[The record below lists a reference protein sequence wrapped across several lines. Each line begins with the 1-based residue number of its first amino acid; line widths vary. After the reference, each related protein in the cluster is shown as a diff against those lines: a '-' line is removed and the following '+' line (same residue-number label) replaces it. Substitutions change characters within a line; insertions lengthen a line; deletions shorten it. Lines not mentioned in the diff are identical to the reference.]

1 MAGQI
6 DVEKNVESKGLEKT
20 LTFDDDPSLN
30 PHNFSQA
37 RKILILSVAVLLT
50 TSSTCG
56 TSLASG
62 GAKATL
68 RDFGLPETYG
78 WEVLPVSIYLVG
90 YFIGNTALAPLSEN
104 YGRRPVNLS
113 TIVFYMIWMMACALA
128 PSWAAFNVFRLLNGF
143 FSAGAPATVSG
154 ICADLYSDDMRRG
167 RALLWYNM
175 ATTLGSTLGPL
186 ISGFAVFD
194 NWRLSYWIGLGYGGI
209 CFLGVLFLIPE
220 TNSRTIL
227 DKRAKRIRKT
237 EGTDLPRG
245 PHEDDTFIWQDL
257 LTKVLIRP
265 VRMLCREPLVLGSC
279 LYLAFQYSILYIY
292 LQSYSIIFQDIYG
305 FNTGEKGLAFIPIAV
320 GTLSAFPVNILIEHV
335 YLNACSQDLP
345 WTKHHGARRLPA
357 ACISGPLIVTSLF
370 WSAWTSRPSIHWSS
384 SVLSGVLYG
393 LGYTLNFN
401 ALLNYLV
408 DGYASYASSANAAS
422 SLTRQ
427 IMGAALPFA
436 AVPMYDALGIGW
448 ASSLLGFVAAIMSI
462 IPFLFWMYG
471 EKLLETSILAQ
482 ELAREKERGC
492 R

>member
-6 DVEKNVESKGLEKT
+6 DVEKNIESKGLEKT

-30 PHNFSQA
+30 PQNFSQA
-37 RKILILSVAVLLT
+37 RKILILSIAVLLT

-68 RDFGLPETYG
+68 RDFGLPEAYG

-104 YGRRPVNLS
+104 YGRRPVNLL
-113 TIVFYMIWMMACALA
+113 TIVFYMTWMMACALA
-128 PSWAAFNVFRLLNGF
+128 PNWAAFNVFRLLNGF

-194 NWRLSYWIGLGYGGI
+194 NWRL
-209 CFLGVLFLIPE
+209 
-220 TNSRTIL
+220 TIL
-227 DKRAKRIRKT
+227 DKRAKKIRKT
-237 EGTDLPRG
+237 EETDLPRG
-245 PHEDDTFIWQDL
+245 PHEDDTFIWQHL

-335 YLNACSQDLP
+335 YLNACSQDSS

-370 WSAWTSRPSIHWSS
+370 WSAWTSRPSIHRSS

-436 AVPMYDALGIGW
+436 AVPMYDALGVGW

-471 EKLLETSILAQ
+471 EKLLEKSILAQ
-482 ELAREKERGC
+482 ELAREKEREC

>member
-1 MAGQI
+1 MEI
-6 DVEKNVESKGLEKT
+6 
-20 LTFDDDPSLN
+20 
-30 PHNFSQA
+30 
-37 RKILILSVAVLLT
+37 VLRP
-50 TSSTCG
+50 
-56 TSLASG
+56 TSLS
-62 GAKATL
+62 
-68 RDFGLPETYG
+68 R
-78 WEVLPVSIYLVG
+78 
-90 YFIGNTALAPLSEN
+90 
-104 YGRRPVNLS
+104 
-113 TIVFYMIWMMACALA
+113 
-128 PSWAAFNVFRLLNGF
+128 
-143 FSAGAPATVSG
+143 

-227 DKRAKRIRKT
+227 DKRAKKIRKT
-237 EGTDLPRG
+237 EEIDLPRG
-245 PHEDDTFIWQDL
+245 PHEDDTFIWQNL

-292 LQSYSIIFQDIYG
+292 LQSYSIIFQGITNLKVLFTIVDTDISKLDIYG

-335 YLNACSQDLP
+335 YLNACSQDSP

-357 ACISGPLIVTSLF
+357 ACISGPLTVTSLF
-370 WSAWTSRPSIHWSS
+370 WSAWTSRPPIHWFS

-436 AVPMYDALGIGW
+436 AVPMYDALAVGW
-448 ASSLLGFVAAIMSI
+448 ASS
-462 IPFLFWMYG
+462 
-471 EKLLETSILAQ
+471 K
-482 ELAREKERGC
+482 
-492 R
+492 

>member
-30 PHNFSQA
+30 PQNFSQA
-37 RKILILSVAVLLT
+37 RKILILSIAVLLT

-62 GAKATL
+62 
-68 RDFGLPETYG
+68 
-78 WEVLPVSIYLVG
+78 VSIYLVG

-128 PSWAAFNVFRLLNGF
+128 PNWAAFNVFRLLNGF

-220 TNSRTIL
+220 TNSTIL
-227 DKRAKRIRKT
+227 DKRAKEIRKT
-237 EGTDLPRG
+237 EETDLPRG
-245 PHEDDTFIWQDL
+245 PHEDDTFIWQNL

-320 GTLSAFPVNILIEHV
+320 GTLSAFPVNILTEHV

-436 AVPMYDALGIGW
+436 AVPMYDALGVGW

-471 EKLLETSILAQ
+471 KKLLEKSILAQ
-482 ELAREKERGC
+482 ELAREKEREC

>member
-1 MAGQI
+1 MEI
-6 DVEKNVESKGLEKT
+6 VLR
-20 LTFDDDPSLN
+20 PISL
-30 PHNFSQA
+30 S
-37 RKILILSVAVLLT
+37 R
-50 TSSTCG
+50 
-56 TSLASG
+56 
-62 GAKATL
+62 
-68 RDFGLPETYG
+68 
-78 WEVLPVSIYLVG
+78 
-90 YFIGNTALAPLSEN
+90 
-104 YGRRPVNLS
+104 
-113 TIVFYMIWMMACALA
+113 
-128 PSWAAFNVFRLLNGF
+128 
-143 FSAGAPATVSG
+143 

-209 CFLGVLFLIPE
+209 CFLG
-220 TNSRTIL
+220 
-227 DKRAKRIRKT
+227 IRKT
-237 EGTDLPRG
+237 EETDLPRG
-245 PHEDDTFIWQDL
+245 PHEDDTFIWQNL

-292 LQSYSIIFQDIYG
+292 LQSYSIIFQGITNLKVLFTIVDTDMSKLDIYG

-335 YLNACSQDLP
+335 YLDACSQDLP

-436 AVPMYDALGIGW
+436 AVPMYDALGVGW

-471 EKLLETSILAQ
+471 EKLLEKSILAQ
-482 ELAREKERGC
+482 ELAREKEREC

>member
-20 LTFDDDPSLN
+20 LIFDDDPSLN
-30 PHNFSQA
+30 PQNFSQA
-37 RKILILSVAVLLT
+37 RKILVLSIAVLLT

-68 RDFGLPETYG
+68 RDFGLPEAYG

-128 PSWAAFNVFRLLNGF
+128 PNWAAFNVFRLLNGF

-154 ICADLYSDDMRRG
+154 NNPGIFIELAVMEIVLRPISLSRICADLYSDDMRRG

-209 CFLGVLFLIPE
+209 CFLG
-220 TNSRTIL
+220 N
-227 DKRAKRIRKT
+227 
-237 EGTDLPRG
+237 
-245 PHEDDTFIWQDL
+245 
-257 LTKVLIRP
+257 
-265 VRMLCREPLVLGSC
+265 
-279 LYLAFQYSILYIY
+279 
-292 LQSYSIIFQDIYG
+292 
-305 FNTGEKGLAFIPIAV
+305 
-320 GTLSAFPVNILIEHV
+320 
-335 YLNACSQDLP
+335 
-345 WTKHHGARRLPA
+345 
-357 ACISGPLIVTSLF
+357 
-370 WSAWTSRPSIHWSS
+370 AWTSRPSIHWSS

-436 AVPMYDALGIGW
+436 AVPMYDALGVGW

-471 EKLLETSILAQ
+471 EKLLAKSILAQ
-482 ELAREKERGC
+482 ELAREKEREC

>member
-1 MAGQI
+1 MEI
-6 DVEKNVESKGLEKT
+6 VLR
-20 LTFDDDPSLN
+20 PISL
-30 PHNFSQA
+30 S
-37 RKILILSVAVLLT
+37 R
-50 TSSTCG
+50 
-56 TSLASG
+56 
-62 GAKATL
+62 
-68 RDFGLPETYG
+68 
-78 WEVLPVSIYLVG
+78 
-90 YFIGNTALAPLSEN
+90 
-104 YGRRPVNLS
+104 
-113 TIVFYMIWMMACALA
+113 
-128 PSWAAFNVFRLLNGF
+128 
-143 FSAGAPATVSG
+143 

-227 DKRAKRIRKT
+227 DKRAKKIPKT
-237 EGTDLPRG
+237 EETDLPRG
-245 PHEDDTFIWQDL
+245 PHEDDTFIWQNL
-257 LTKVLIRP
+257 LTKVLVRP
-265 VRMLCREPLVLGSC
+265 VRMLYREPLVLGSC

-292 LQSYSIIFQDIYG
+292 LQSYSIIFQGITSLKVLFTIVDTDISKLDIYG

-448 ASSLLGFVAAIMSI
+448 ASS
-462 IPFLFWMYG
+462 
-471 EKLLETSILAQ
+471 K
-482 ELAREKERGC
+482 
-492 R
+492 